1 MDYLW
6 HGERIKRKP
15 PEKVM
20 NKVLVIA
27 PYPYLPYYSGGQ
39 KFIAQFV
46 ANLGKEVE
54 LTVITVKENDFTLA
68 KEYRSIP
75 LLKKSFT
82 RYVDI
87 SLIGK
92 ITSLI
97 KREEFDTIIWEHP
110 YYAWLAWLV
119 KRKTGIKT
127 IIHTHNIEYQRFKST
142 GRWWWPI
149 LKQYEKWCF
158 RKADALLF
166 ITPEDRNFAID
177 NWKIEKEKCIDVP
190 FGIEIKKYPEDRPT
204 ARRVVSETH
213 GIKPEEKIL
222 FFNGV
227 LDYKP
232 NLDAL
237 KLILEQINPLLLAS
251 TTFKYKIIICGK
263 DLPIEMNNLLEYAD
277 KNIIYAGF
285 VDSIDTYF
293 KAADIFL
300 NPVQSGGGIKT
311 KMVEAIAYGAT
322 VVATETGAIGILKT
336 VCGQKLSIVADN
348 DWNGF
353 ANAILQVS
361 SIESTTPEVYY
372 EYYYWENIIRNMKK
386 LLT

>member
-1 MDYLW
+1 
-6 HGERIKRKP
+6 
-15 PEKVM
+15 
-20 NKVLVIA
+20 
-27 PYPYLPYYSGGQ
+27 
-39 KFIAQFV
+39 
-46 ANLGKEVE
+46 
-54 LTVITVKENDFTLA
+54 
-68 KEYRSIP
+68 
-75 LLKKSFT
+75 
-82 RYVDI
+82 
-87 SLIGK
+87 
-92 ITSLI
+92 
-97 KREEFDTIIWEHP
+97 
-110 YYAWLAWLV
+110 
-119 KRKTGIKT
+119 
-127 IIHTHNIEYQRFKST
+127 
-142 GRWWWPI
+142 
-149 LKQYEKWCF
+149 
-158 RKADALLF
+158 
-166 ITPEDRNFAID
+166 
-177 NWKIEKEKCIDVP
+177 
-190 FGIEIKKYPEDRPT
+190 
-204 ARRVVSETH
+204 
-213 GIKPEEKIL
+213 
-222 FFNGV
+222 
-227 LDYKP
+227 
-232 NLDAL
+232 LDAL

-372 EYYYWENIIRNMKK
+372 EYYYWENIINRIRHI
-386 LLT
+386 